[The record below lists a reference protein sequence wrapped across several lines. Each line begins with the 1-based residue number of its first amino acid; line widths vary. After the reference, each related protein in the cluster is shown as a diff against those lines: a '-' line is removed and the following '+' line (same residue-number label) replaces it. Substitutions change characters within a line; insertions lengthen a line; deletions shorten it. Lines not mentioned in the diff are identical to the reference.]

1 MFTTTRQQIAN
12 ARNGFVY
19 RVVHDGLGPAALLF
33 LIVIGFF
40 WKITLTSQFTFLES
54 PDLANQVLPW
64 QQVQA
69 AAFHRS
75 QFPAWDPYLWGG
87 QSLIGQA
94 QPGTAYPLNW
104 ILYSLPLKEGHI
116 RKSYLH
122 WYFALLHV
130 LAAWFCYWLCRD
142 LGRSR
147 MASLLAGTAFAVAG
161 IVGTIEWPQMLNGAI
176 WAPLVLMFL
185 LRAVPGERPMF
196 SAAVC
201 GFFLGVSWL
210 SGHHQIPI
218 FMTLAI
224 VGVWAFYLFRE
235 GKVNWNV
242 LAMVGVFAV
251 FLALTSA
258 LQVLPAYEYGH
269 LARRWVGA
277 PEPLGWKDAVPY
289 TVHQEHDLGLS
300 TLFGLVV
307 PGIHKEADPYIGFV
321 ILSLAVLG
329 VALWWSD
336 IRVRVFSTLAL
347 GGLFLSFG
355 HQNIFH
361 GLLYAVLP
369 MFEKARAPAM
379 SAAVFNFGVAVLAA
393 FGFDGVRE
401 RRDLVWLRR
410 VALWM
415 AWAGAAMLL
424 LLLAVMMSKQ
434 LRFDYDD
441 RIVLVAIVGLLVS
454 ALYLGYYRGNLG
466 ITSLGSVC
474 LLVMLMELGNSTGYA
489 YVHGLDKNR
498 AIYLNKYWEN
508 QDILQWLRRQPGS
521 SRMQIDSR
529 EIPFNYGDWYEL
541 DVYGGYLSSLPE
553 SLVRLGLDG
562 ERTRMLYGV
571 KYWIGRG
578 PRGADHLDVFTA
590 RSGLKIYKSTNAFP
604 RVWSVHRAV
613 AIGSENQIS
622 PTMQDSGFDLR
633 HVAFFLG
640 ETPKL
645 STCAAE
651 DQTTLVR
658 SDFNTVVIQADMQCR
673 GLVVL
678 SDNFY
683 PGWTATVDGQPAR
696 IWEAYTAIRG
706 VEVEPGSHRIEMHY
720 RPLTVRVGAFMLLL
734 SVLGLFG
741 IAWWEGKRSRE
752 AI

>member
-12 ARNGFVY
+12 ARDGIAD
-19 RVVHDGLGPAALLF
+19 RVVRDRLGPAALLF

-54 PDLANQVLPW
+54 PDQANQVLPW
-64 QQVQA
+64 QQLQA
-69 AAFHRS
+69 AAFHRG

-104 ILYSLPLKEGHI
+104 ILYSLPLKDGYMH
-116 RKSYLH
+116 RSYFH

-147 MASLLAGTAFAVAG
+147 MASLLGGTAFALAG
-161 IVGTIEWPQMLNGAI
+161 VVGTISWPQMLNGAI

-185 LRAVPGERPMF
+185 LRAVRGERPVL
-196 SAAVC
+196 SAALA
-201 GFFLGVSWL
+201 GFFLGLSWL

-218 FMTLAI
+218 FVTLAMA
-224 VGVWAFYLFRE
+224 GVWVFYLFRE

-242 LAMVGVFAV
+242 LALAGVFAV

-258 LQVLPAYEYGH
+258 LQVLPANEYGH

-277 PEPLGWKDAVPY
+277 PEPLGWKEVVPY
-289 TVHQEHDLGLS
+289 TVHQEHGLGIF

-307 PGIHKEADPYIGFV
+307 PGIHKEADPYIGLV

-329 VALWWSD
+329 VALGWND
-336 IRVRVFSTLAL
+336 TRVRILSTLAL
-347 GGLFLSFG
+347 GGLFLSLG

-379 SAAVFNFGVAVLAA
+379 AAVVFNFGVAVLAA
-393 FGFDGVRE
+393 YGFDGLRE
-401 RRDLVWLRR
+401 HHESPWPRRI
-410 VALWM
+410 ALWL
-415 AWAGAAMLL
+415 AWIGSVMLVL
-424 LLLAVMMSKQ
+424 MLGVMMSKQ
-434 LRFDYDD
+434 LGFDYDD
-441 RIVLVAIVGLLVS
+441 RIVLVAVLGLLLA
-454 ALYLGYYRGNLG
+454 ALYLGYQKGSLG
-466 ITSLGSVC
+466 ITSLCVCC
-474 LLVMLMELGNSTGYA
+474 LLLLMMDLGNSTGYA
-489 YVHGLDKNR
+489 YVHRLDKNR
-498 AIYLNKYWEN
+498 AIHLNKFSEN
-508 QDILQWLRRQPGS
+508 QEIMQWLRRQPGPF
-521 SRMQIDSR
+521 RIQVDSK
-529 EIPFNYGDWYEL
+529 EIPFNYGDWYGL
-541 DVYGGYLSSLPE
+541 DVYGGYVASLPE
-553 SLVRLGLDG
+553 SLIRLGTDN
-562 ERTRMLYGV
+562 ERIRMLYGV
-571 KYWIGRG
+571 KYWIGRA
-578 PRGADHLDVFTA
+578 PRSADQVDIFTGQ
-590 RSGLKIYKSTNAFP
+590 SGLKVYESSKALP

-613 AIGSENQIS
+613 AISSENQIS
-622 PTMQDSGFDLR
+622 PTMEDAGFDLR
-633 HVAFFLG
+633 HAAFFLG

-645 STCAAE
+645 SACAGE
-651 DQTTLVR
+651 DQTTLVG
-658 SDFNTVVIQADMQCR
+658 SDFNSVVIQANMRCR

-678 SDNFY
+678 SDNYY

-706 VEVEPGSHRIEMHY
+706 VEVDAGAHRIEMHY
-720 RPLTVRVGAFMLLL
+720 RPLTVRLGAFMLLL
-734 SVLGLFG
+734 SVMGLAG
-741 IAWWEGKRSRE
+741 LAWWEGKRERVP
-752 AI
+752 A